1 VVPGAFQQSVGRGRI
16 EGVTRRFPNAHTYLC
31 LSVLIITENLPVRRV
46 QGRNRATLEGS
57 EELRMDREEIRQ
69 VVKGLIAKV
78 TDLPT
83 DKIDDNASFRDD
95 LELDSLALIE
105 ISVHV
110 DHAYKLRLT
119 EEEMSSLGTVEDAVN
134 MVIKKHTEQGSAAP
148 GS

>member
-1 VVPGAFQQSVGRGRI
+1 VF
-16 EGVTRRFPNAHTYLC
+16 
-31 LSVLIITENLPVRRV
+31 IITENLPVGHV
-46 QGRNRATLEGS
+46 QGAQQGNPEGS

-83 DKIDDNASFRDD
+83 DKIADNASFRDD

-119 EEEMSSLGTVEDAVN
+119 EEEMSSLATVEDAVN
-134 MVIKKHTEQGSAAP
+134 MVIKKHTEQGSAA
-148 GS
+148 SSS

>member
-1 VVPGAFQQSVGRGRI
+1 
-16 EGVTRRFPNAHTYLC
+16 
-31 LSVLIITENLPVRRV
+31 
-46 QGRNRATLEGS
+46 
-57 EELRMDREEIRQ
+57 MDRDEIRR

-78 TDLPT
+78 TDLPI
-83 DKIDDNASFRDD
+83 DKIADNASFRED

-119 EEEMSSLGTVEDAVN
+119 EEEIGSLATIDDAVN
-134 MVIKKHTEQGSAAP
+134 MVIKKQTEQGSAAA